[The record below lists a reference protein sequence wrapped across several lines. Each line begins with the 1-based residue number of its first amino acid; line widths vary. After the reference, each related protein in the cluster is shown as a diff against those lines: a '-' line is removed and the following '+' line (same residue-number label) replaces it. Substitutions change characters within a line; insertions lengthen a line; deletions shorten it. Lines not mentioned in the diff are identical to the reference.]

1 MTAPANL
8 RLGTVT
14 AMSAGPPPS
23 VTVYLD
29 GDPTATVDALFLDSY
44 APLVNDTVR
53 VIRGIGK
60 GAHFVLGRAASGAQ
74 TAYVQSTSA
83 VGSITTTQVVLL
95 TASPVVSPAGATW
108 RATFGWDTA
117 SSTAAN
123 ARLELRVQRA
133 VDTGGGLG
141 AYTDIA
147 RIAPRIIAASTNEG
161 GGTLFGLDPAV
172 AAGSYTYRVTAVR
185 SASDTGTLTVDAGA
199 GRPMTLL
206 VERFA

>member
-14 AMSAGPPPS
+14 AVNAGPPPS
-23 VTVYLD
+23 VTIYLD
-29 GDPTATVDALFLDSY
+29 GDPTATVDAPYLDSY
-44 APLVNDTVR
+44 APAVGDTVR
-53 VIRGIGK
+53 VARGIGR
-60 GAHFVLGRAASGAQ
+60 GAYVVHGRTETGAQ
-74 TAYVQSTSA
+74 SAYVQSTSA
-83 VGSITTTQVVLL
+83 VGSITTSQVVLL
-95 TASPVVSPAGATW
+95 TASPVISPAGATW
-108 RATFGWDTA
+108 RAVFGWDTA

-123 ARLELRVQRA
+123 PRLELRIQRA

-141 AYTDIA
+141 AFVDIA

-172 AAGSYTYRVTAVR
+172 AAGAYTYRVTAVR
-185 SASDTGTLTVDAGA
+185 TASDTGTLTVSASA
-199 GRPMTLL
+199 TMPMTLT